1 MEPGPVSLRRH
12 NSEVNIRQ
20 AFPPTTQTELPE
32 LEIELKKIQDELNTS
47 DKRHLGSVVGA
58 GVFGVLG
65 FLLLSPTVV
74 GGIAGGVVGLGV
86 GHLVGRSMRKR
97 RKIALSDVNMDKVYQ
112 LRLTCL
118 LRYLEKKMRAKTS
131 LDAFLRIIERVV
143 CEFRPAMV
151 LELHNLQLAKIVD
164 RLVKLL
170 RRDACHTA
178 LLNGFAE
185 LTQLQSS
192 SSVTLFVTRLKY
204 FFIPVMEL
212 VRYTGP
218 HKAQLEVVLNVE
230 RLLEEKE
237 VQELLSRH
245 SRDIEAV
252 IEGVLQRSDSSSM
265 LCLSPEF
272 TQTAAK
278 VDGAFESSREELQS
292 GNHSLR
298 RSASLYDESPSR
310 NSYRQ
315 QVESLVIRSITSAYH
330 DGNRSPIQLPSVAE
344 IVEEEKTPRKDM
356 ASPSRRF
363 SQLARPQVEMIKGTT
378 NELMDEESSE
388 EEEQGGSQFRDQ
400 VELQEI
406 TPVLLEDE
414 KKGPE
419 ATIID
424 LKVHPFQEDFD
435 RLLVIEAEPRTDKT
449 WQHVIDKPGM
459 QIFKKKTEGTPI
471 CMIKAFCAIPY
482 SKEVVFRAIWDTAM
496 RSRWDEVFEEFRI
509 IDTQADFDVLYYMI
523 KVKNR

>member
-1 MEPGPVSLRRH
+1 MPLRRH

-20 AFPPTTQTELPE
+20 AFPPTTNTELPG
-32 LEIELKKIQDELNTS
+32 LEAELKKIQDELNTS

-58 GVFGVLG
+58 GIFGLLG

-86 GHLVGRSMRKR
+86 GHLIGRSMRKR

-118 LRYLEKKMRAKTS
+118 LRYLEKKMRAKTPLS
-131 LDAFLRIIERVV
+131 LFLLIIERVV
-143 CEFRPAMV
+143 CEFRPAFV
-151 LELHNLQLAKIVD
+151 LELHNLKLAKMVD

-185 LTQLQSS
+185 LAQLQSS
-192 SSVTLFVTRLKY
+192 ASVTLFVSRLKY

-218 HKAQLEVVLNVE
+218 HKAQLEVVLNIE
-230 RLLEEKE
+230 RLLEERE

-252 IEGVLQRSDSSSM
+252 IDGVLQRSDSSSM

-272 TQTAAK
+272 TKTAAK
-278 VDGAFESSREELQS
+278 VDGVFEAAKEESSN
-292 GNHSLR
+292 GGHSLR
-298 RSASLYDESPSR
+298 RSTSLYNEMPSR
-310 NSYRQ
+310 NSYKQ
-315 QVESLVIRSITSAYH
+315 QVESLVIRSITSAYNE
-330 DGNRSPIQLPSVAE
+330 GNHSGNLPKVVEAA
-344 IVEEEKTPRKDM
+344 EEEKVPNWE
-356 ASPSRRF
+356 AISPSRRF
-363 SQLARPQVEMIKGTT
+363 SQLSKAPPPVEVIRGTT
-378 NELMDEESSE
+378 NELVDEESSG
-388 EEEQGGSQFRDQ
+388 EEEQQGSPLISQ

-406 TPVLLEDE
+406 NPVLREDE
-414 KKGPE
+414 KKGPD
-419 ATIID
+419 ATIVD
-424 LKVHPFQEDFD
+424 LKLHTFQDDFD
-435 RLLVIEAEPRTDKT
+435 RLLLIEAEPRTDKT
-449 WQHVIDKPGM
+449 WQHVIDKPGI

-471 CMIKAFCAIPY
+471 CMIKAFCQIPY
-482 SKEVVFRAIWDTAM
+482 SKEIVFKAIWDTDM

-509 IDTQADFDVLYYMI
+509 IDTQPDFDVLYYMI
-523 KVKNR
+523 KVRSK

>member
-1 MEPGPVSLRRH
+1 VPLRRH

-20 AFPPTTQTELPE
+20 AFPPTTQTELPG
-32 LEIELKKIQDELNTS
+32 LETELKKIQDELNTS
-47 DKRHLGSVVGA
+47 DKRHLGSVIGA
-58 GVFGVLG
+58 GVFGLLG
-65 FLLLSPTVV
+65 FLLLSPTAI

-86 GHLVGRSMRKR
+86 GHLVGRSLRKR

-131 LDAFLRIIERVV
+131 LELFLRIIERVV

-151 LELHNLQLAKIVD
+151 LELHNLKLAKMVD

-185 LTQLQSS
+185 LTHLQSS

-212 VRYTGP
+212 MRYTGP

-245 SRDIEAV
+245 SRDVEAV
-252 IEGVLQRSDSSSM
+252 IGGVLQRSDSSSM
-265 LCLSPEF
+265 MCLSPEF

-278 VDGAFESSREELQS
+278 VDGAFESSREEQS

-298 RSASLYDESPSR
+298 RSTSLYDESPSR

-315 QVESLVIRSITSAYH
+315 QVESLVIRSITSAYN
-330 DGNRSPIQLPSVAE
+330 DGNRSPINLPAVTE
-344 IVEEEKTPRKDM
+344 IVEEEKTPRGEM
-356 ASPSRRF
+356 ASPSQRF
-363 SQLARPQVEMIKGTT
+363 SQRARPPQMEMIIGTT
-378 NELMDEESSE
+378 NELMEEESSG
-388 EEEQGGSQFRDQ
+388 EEQQGSPLIDQ
-400 VELQEI
+400 VELQDI
-406 TPVLLEDE
+406 NPVLREDE

-419 ATIID
+419 ATIIE

-435 RLLVIEAEPRTDKT
+435 RLLVIEAEPRSDKT
-449 WQHVIDKPGM
+449 WQHVIDKPGV
-459 QIFKKKTEGTPI
+459 QVFKKKTEGTPI

-482 SKEVVFRAIWDTAM
+482 SKEVVFRAIWDTEM

-509 IDTQADFDVLYYMI
+509 IDTQPDFDVLYYMI
-523 KVKNR
+523 KVRSI